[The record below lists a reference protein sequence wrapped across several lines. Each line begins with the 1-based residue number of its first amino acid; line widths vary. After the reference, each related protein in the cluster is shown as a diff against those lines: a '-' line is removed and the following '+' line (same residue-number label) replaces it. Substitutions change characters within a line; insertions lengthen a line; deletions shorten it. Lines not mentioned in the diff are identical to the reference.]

1 MGVRLAAAVAAT
13 AIAATPV
20 GFLQARQAP
29 DGGFVEPGGSSGP
42 QLTAW
47 AVLGLKA
54 RARARA
60 ALSTISSPTRAS

>member
-20 GFLQARQAP
+20 GFLQGRQAP
-29 DGGFVEPGGSSGP
+29 GGGFVEPSGASGP

-47 AVLGLKA
+47 A
-54 RARARA
+54 
-60 ALSTISSPTRAS
+60 ALWTTSSPTRAS